1 MEWYCAQNIWS
12 EWGEY
17 DTCVYMASQLLHM
30 KGEYGVSITFQAS
43 HNVNPRQMKSTFK
56 KR

>member
-1 MEWYCAQNIWS
+1 MERYCAQNIWS

-43 HNVNPRQMKSTFK
+43 HKVNPRQMKSTFK